1 MIEYIVYYTA
11 HFLSTLANQSTVAMR
26 RNTLLTRFHAWRV
39 KHISELQY
47 IYLLSVVVGVA
58 AAVAAIV
65 IKKSAHFIQHLLTSW
80 FTNPYDYFLFV
91 FYPAAGILLAVLFMR
106 YVVKQEPGHGIPGV
120 LHAIA
125 RRNGLI
131 RFHNTY
137 SAIVSSALT
146 VGFGGSVGLEGP
158 TVSTGAAVGSNI
170 GQALRLNHRQIIL
183 MISLASAAAMAAI
196 FQAPVAAIVFALEV
210 MAIDLA
216 VASMVP
222 LLIAT
227 LTAVITSYFV
237 LGQAVM
243 YPLNEELRFDP
254 HTTLYFVGL
263 GLLAGLL
270 SVYFT
275 KVMMRVEEFFAQH
288 IARWQQRFLLGSLGL
303 GLLIFLFPALYGEG
317 YEAIN
322 SMLSGNYS
330 SLFDRSLF
338 IAYRDDFWV
347 VVVLFM
353 LILLLKPLATAFT
366 FAAGGVGGV
375 FAPALFMGSFLGLFY
390 TTTLSHFTELG
401 IHPGIFAAVGMA
413 GLISGILHAPL
424 TGFFLIAEI
433 TGGYSLFIPLMIVS
447 TISFALT
454 RTLVHNSIYTYQLAQ
469 RGELITHNKD
479 RSVLNMM
486 KVGHLIETN
495 FYSISP
501 GQTLGDLV
509 KIISGSK
516 RNIFPVVDSDGRF
529 LGHILLDDIR
539 QIMFDRELYN
549 TPVESIMV
557 FPENVIHPDDP
568 MEEVAEK
575 FQHSGKYNIVVLD
588 GERYLGYVSRANV
601 FLTYRKKLSDL
612 SQD

>member
-1 MIEYIVYYTA
+1 MK
-11 HFLSTLANQSTVAMR
+11 R
-26 RNTLLTRFHAWRV
+26 RNVLLTRFHDWRV
-39 KHISELQY
+39 KHISERQY
-47 IYLLSVVVGVA
+47 IYSLSVVVGMA
-58 AAVAAIV
+58 AAVAAII
-65 IKKSAHFIQHLLTSW
+65 IKKSTHLIQYLLTSW
-80 FTNPYDYFLFV
+80 FANQYDYFLFV

-120 LHAIA
+120 LRAIA

-131 RFHNTY
+131 RFHNSY
-137 SAIVSSALT
+137 SAIISSALT

-170 GQALRLNHRQIIL
+170 GQWLRLNHRQIIL
-183 MISLASAAAMAAI
+183 MIGLASAAAMAAI
-196 FQAPVAAIVFALEV
+196 FQSPVAAIVFALEV

-216 VASMVP
+216 VTSMIP

-243 YPLNEELRFDP
+243 YPLSEELKFDP

-263 GLLAGLL
+263 GLLAGLV
-270 SVYFT
+270 SVHFT
-275 KVMMRVEEFFAQH
+275 RVIIKVEELFAQH
-288 IARWQQRFLLGSLGL
+288 LASWQHRFLIGSIGL
-303 GLLIFLFPALYGEG
+303 GMLIFLFPALYGEG

-322 SMLSGNYS
+322 NMLKGDYS
-330 SLFDRSLF
+330 SLYDRSLF
-338 IAYRDDFWV
+338 SDYRDHGGLM
-347 VVVLFM
+347 VVLFTLVIM
-353 LILLLKPLATAFT
+353 LKPFASAFT
-366 FAAGGVGGV
+366 FAAGGVGGI
-375 FAPALFMGSFLGLFY
+375 FAPALFVGSFLGLFY
-390 TTTLSHFTELG
+390 ALTINSFVDTG

-413 GLISGILHAPL
+413 GTISGILHAPL

-433 TGGYSLFIPLMIVS
+433 TGGYSLFIPLMLVS

-454 RTLVHNSIYTYQLAQ
+454 RTLVSNSVYTYQLAN

-486 KVGHLIETN
+486 KVAQLIETN
-495 FYSISP
+495 FHSIRQ

-509 KIISGSK
+509 KVISASK
-516 RNIFPVVDSDGRF
+516 RNIFPVVDNEGRF

-539 QIMFDRELYN
+539 QIMFDQDLYP
-549 TPVESIMV
+549 TPVESLMV
-557 FPENVIHPDDP
+557 FPENVIRPDDP
-568 MEEVAEK
+568 MEEVAAK
-575 FQHSGKYNIVVLD
+575 FQNSGKYNIVVLD

-601 FLTYRKKLSDL
+601 FITYRKKLSDL

>member
-1 MIEYIVYYTA
+1 MK
-11 HFLSTLANQSTVAMR
+11 R
-26 RNTLLTRFHAWRV
+26 RNILLTRFHSWRV
-39 KHISELQY
+39 RNISERQY
-47 IYLLSVVVGVA
+47 IYILSVVAGIA
-58 AAVAAIV
+58 AATAAII
-65 IKKSAHFIQHLLTSW
+65 IKKSAHFIQYLLTSW
-80 FTNPYDYFLFV
+80 FASQYDYFLFM
-91 FYPAAGILLAVLFMR
+91 FYPAAGIFIALLFMR
-106 YVVKQEPGHGIPGV
+106 FVVKQEPGHGIPGV

-183 MISLASAAAMAAI
+183 MIGLASAAAMAAI
-196 FQAPVAAIVFALEV
+196 FQSPIAAIIFAVEV
-210 MAIDLA
+210 MAIDFA
-216 VASMVP
+216 VASMLP

-227 LTAVITSYFV
+227 LTAVLMSYFV
-237 LGQAVM
+237 LGQTVM
-243 YPLNEELRFDP
+243 YPLGEELRFDP

-263 GLLAGLL
+263 GLLSGLF

-275 KVMMRVEEFFAQH
+275 RVIIQVEEFFAH
-288 IARWQQRFLLGSLGL
+288 RISSWQKRFLVGSLGL

-322 SMLSGNYS
+322 SMLKGDFS
-330 SLFDRSLF
+330 SLYERSIF
-338 IAYRDDFWV
+338 YSYRENFWV
-347 VVVLFM
+347 IMGLFALM
-353 LILLLKPLATAFT
+353 LILKPFASAFT

-375 FAPALFMGSFLGLFY
+375 FAPALFMGAFLGLFY
-390 TTTLSHFTELG
+390 ATLLSHFTDIG
-401 IHPGIFAAVGMA
+401 IHPGIFAAVGMS
-413 GLISGILHAPL
+413 GMISGILHAPL
-424 TGFFLIAEI
+424 TAFFLIAEI

-447 TISFALT
+447 TISFAVT
-454 RTLVHNSIYTYQLAQ
+454 RALVPNSIYTYQLAR

-495 FYSISP
+495 FHTIKP
-501 GQTLGDLV
+501 GQTIGDLV
-509 KIISGSK
+509 KVISASK
-516 RNIFPVVDSDGRF
+516 RNIFPVVDNDGRF
-529 LGHILLDDIR
+529 FGHILLDDIR

-568 MEEVAEK
+568 MEEVAAK
-575 FQHSGKYNIVVLD
+575 FQNSGKYNIVVLD
-588 GERYLGYVSRANV
+588 GEKYLGYVSRANV

>member
-1 MIEYIVYYTA
+1 M
-11 HFLSTLANQSTVAMR
+11 LLA
-26 RNTLLTRFHAWRV
+26 RFHAWRV
-39 KHISELQY
+39 RHINERQY
-47 IYLLSVVVGVA
+47 IYLLSIVTGIA
-58 AAVAAIV
+58 AAIAAIV
-65 IKKSAHFIQHLLTSW
+65 IKKSAQFIEYLLTSW
-80 FTNPYDYFLFV
+80 FASQYDYFLFF

-106 YVVKQEPGHGIPGV
+106 YVVRQEPGHGIPGV

-137 SAIVSSALT
+137 SAIVASALT

-183 MISLASAAAMAAI
+183 MIGLASAAAMAAI
-196 FQAPVAAIVFALEV
+196 FQSPVAAIVFALEV

-243 YPLNEELRFDP
+243 YPLGEELRFDP

-270 SVYFT
+270 SVHFT
-275 KVMMRVEEFFAQH
+275 RVMMRVEEFFAH
-288 IARWQQRFLLGSLGL
+288 RISSWQMRFLWGSLGL
-303 GLLIFLFPALYGEG
+303 GVLIFFFPALYGEG
-317 YEAIN
+317 YHAIN
-322 SMLSGNYS
+322 SMLGGNYN
-330 SLFDRSLF
+330 SLYERSIF
-338 IAYRDDFWV
+338 EAYRENLGV
-347 VVVLFM
+347 IMGLFAI
-353 LILLLKPLATAFT
+353 ILFLKPFASAFT
-366 FAAGGVGGV
+366 FAAGGVGGI

-390 TTTLSHFTELG
+390 ATALSQFTSTG

-413 GLISGILHAPL
+413 GMISGILHAPL

-447 TISFALT
+447 TISFAIT
-454 RTLVHNSIYTYQLAQ
+454 RTILPNSIYTYQLAR

-495 FYSISP
+495 FHPIRP

-509 KIISGSK
+509 KVISDSK
-516 RNIFPVVDSDGRF
+516 RNIFPVVDDGGRF

-539 QIMFDRELYN
+539 QIMFDRELYD

-557 FPENVIHPDDP
+557 FPDNVIRPDDP
-568 MEEVAEK
+568 MEEVAAK
-575 FQHSGKYNIVVLD
+575 FQNSGKYNIVVLD
-588 GERYLGYVSRANV
+588 GDRYLGYISRANV
-601 FLTYRKKLSDL
+601 FLTYRRKLSDL

>member
-1 MIEYIVYYTA
+1 MK
-11 HFLSTLANQSTVAMR
+11 R
-26 RNTLLTRFHAWRV
+26 RNVLLTRFHAWR
-39 KHISELQY
+39 IRNINERQY
-47 IYLLSVVVGVA
+47 IYLLSVVVGIA
-58 AAVAAIV
+58 AAVAAII
-65 IKKSAHFIQHLLTSW
+65 IKKSAHFIQYLLTSW
-80 FTNPYDYFLFV
+80 FASQYDYFLFM

-106 YVVKQEPGHGIPGV
+106 YIVRQEPGHGIPGV

-183 MISLASAAAMAAI
+183 MIGLASAAAMAAI
-196 FQAPVAAIVFALEV
+196 FQSPVAAIVFALEV

-216 VASMVP
+216 FASMIP

-227 LTAVITSYFV
+227 LTAVIMSYFV
-237 LGQAVM
+237 LGRAVM
-243 YPLNEELRFDP
+243 YPLGEELLFDP
-254 HTTLYFVGL
+254 HSTLYFVGL

-270 SVYFT
+270 SVHFT
-275 KVMMRVEEFFAQH
+275 KVMMRVEEFFVRRIQS
-288 IARWQQRFLLGSLGL
+288 WQQRFVLGSLGL
-303 GLLIFLFPALYGEG
+303 GVLIFLFPALYGEG

-322 SMLSGNYS
+322 SMLKGDFA
-330 SLFDRSLF
+330 SLYERSLF
-338 IAYRDDFWV
+338 FGYRDNFWV
-347 VVVLFM
+347 ITLLFA
-353 LILLLKPLATAFT
+353 LVILLKPFATAFT
-366 FAAGGVGGV
+366 FAAGGVGGI
-375 FAPALFMGSFLGLFY
+375 FAPALFLGSFLGLFY
-390 TTTLSHFTELG
+390 ATTIGHFTDTG

-413 GLISGILHAPL
+413 GMISGILHAPL

-454 RTLVHNSIYTYQLAQ
+454 RTLVSNSIYTYQLAR

-495 FYSISP
+495 FHSISP

-509 KIISGSK
+509 RVISASK
-516 RNIFPVVDSDGRF
+516 RNIFPVVDAEGRF

-539 QIMFDRELYN
+539 QIMFDQELYD

-557 FPENVIHPDDP
+557 FPENVIRPEDP
-568 MEEVAEK
+568 MEEVAAK
-575 FQHSGKYNIVVLD
+575 FQNSGKYNIVVLD
-588 GERYLGYVSRANV
+588 GDRYLGYVSRANV